1 MARDSRKI
9 REVTKLV
16 PPIPPYWT
24 TLNNGDLPCHAI
36 VSTDFR
42 SFGTASFRK
51 KVFFSGVLSSFY
63 GQHSVTAAWA
73 TPSPRN
79 ILVAQ
84 SNFFQEG
91 KFENFEYF
99 LVHLGMVSGFFH

>member
-1 MARDSRKI
+1 MKI
-9 REVTKLV
+9 LV
-16 PPIPPYWT
+16 
-24 TLNNGDLPCHAI
+24 LAI
-36 VSTDFR
+36 YLAMPLLALIFALLVQPVFV
-42 SFGTASFRK
+42 K
-51 KVFFSGVLSSFY
+51 KFFSGVFSSFY

-91 KFENFEYF
+91 KFENVEHF
-99 LVHLGMVSGFFH
+99 LVHLGMVSGFSTDYFM